1 MDATWRFER
10 KLRSQKSRDPMQ
22 ASFFTNASI
31 EDDTHALVR
40 EAIQNSL
47 DAKLD
52 FSSKDPVK
60 ARFHIGCN
68 KSETNVMNQ
77 YITEDAWKH
86 FNSPDNGLKSPP
98 TPSDDCKYLIYED
111 FNTSGLVGD
120 ERAYEAQKD
129 NSFYYFMRAEGQSG
143 KEDGERGRHGI
154 GKYVFPYTS
163 RIRMFIS
170 ATVRSSD
177 KRVLIAGQSV
187 LKAHRV
193 LGDEAHYTPDG
204 WWGKFEGKE
213 GDYFQLPVESTDVFE
228 SLKKDFELT
237 RTTEDTGLSLVL
249 PYIQNDVSVELISE
263 HVIREY
269 FWPILSG
276 DLIVEVSDGRK
287 NILIDSNAL
296 SNGLDGLL
304 PENIVTLISP
314 YIDLAVKVIHGIN
327 LPIIELTRLENPT
340 MPKWDK
346 NLFNSEHATALRQE
360 LEKENGLAQVR
371 CPLYVKLEDSEQ
383 HEKSYFDMYLL
394 KDSTDESRKPLF
406 IREGISIPED
416 RVQSVRGYTCIVVI
430 EAGMLATLL
439 GDAENP
445 AHTEW
450 EKNASKFKGKYK
462 WGAKTIDFVRHS
474 VSKLLNLMSQG
485 DEEEDYSV
493 LSDIF
498 YLNIPENDEDVP
510 TPRKKKKKKVVKPDI
525 DDPDKPSPPAP
536 RLKNFELIKSEGG
549 FTIKGAEHPL
559 ESKRRYRVAFAYYF
573 DGASKATALKRY
585 HKNDFN
591 LKNTKNIDQPIS
603 RGVDDLVLR
612 ENSFEFTADSNDFSI
627 EISGLDKNRDIVIDP
642 RSMEVNSEEV

>member
-10 KLRSQKSRDPMQ
+10 KLKSQKSRDPMQ

-52 FSSKDPVK
+52 ISSKDPVK

-68 KSETNVMNQ
+68 KAETNVMDQ

-98 TPSDDCKYLIYED
+98 ASTDDCKYLVYED

-120 ERAYEAQKD
+120 ERAYEAQKN

-170 ATVRSSD
+170 ATVRSTD

-193 LGDEAHYTPDG
+193 PGEEAHYTPDG
-204 WWGKFEGKE
+204 WWGQFEGEE
-213 GDYFQLPVESTDVFE
+213 GDYFQLPVESLDVFE

-249 PYIQNDVSVELISE
+249 PYIQNDVSVELISK
-263 HVIREY
+263 HVIKEY

-276 DLIVEVSDGRK
+276 DLIVEVSNGRE

-296 SNGLDGLL
+296 SNELDGLL
-304 PENIVTLISP
+304 FETDVKRISP
-314 YIDLAVKVIHGIN
+314 YVNLAVKVIHGLD
-327 LPIIELTRLENPT
+327 LPIIELNRLEKPA

-346 NLFNSEHATALRQE
+346 NLFNSEHASILRQE

-371 CPLYVKLEDSEQ
+371 CPLYVKPEDGGKYE
-383 HEKSYFDMYLL
+383 ESYFDMYLL
-394 KDSTDESRKPLF
+394 KESTDESRKPLF

-439 GDAENP
+439 GDSENP

-462 WGAKTIDFVRHS
+462 WGAKTIDFVRNS

-485 DEEEDYSV
+485 DEEEDFSV

-510 TPRKKKKKKVVKPDI
+510 AQRKKKKKIIKPVI
-525 DDPDKPSPPAP
+525 DDPNIPSPPVS
-536 RLKNFELIKSEGG
+536 RVKNFQLIKSEGG
-549 FTIKGAEHPL
+549 FIIKGPEQPL
-559 ESKRRYRVAFAYYF
+559 QTKRHYKVAFAYYF
-573 DGASKATALKRY
+573 DGASRATALKRH

-591 LKNTKNIDQPIS
+591 LKNTKNIDQPIAI
-603 RGVDDLVLR
+603 GVNDLVLG
-612 ENSFEFTADSNDFSI
+612 ENSFEFTADSNDFSL
-627 EISGLDKNRDIVIDP
+627 EIRGLDKNRDIVIDP
-642 RSMEVNSEEV
+642 RSMEVTSEKV